1 MGKHSLPGSGLFVR
15 SVVASILRWVAIIA
29 APLLIGAAVW
39 LFVVQPRT
47 SDEPGSTA
55 TDTPTASEAPLL
67 SPSPLPLGEAQA
79 TTTATVAPAPDPS
92 PLPGKIQV
100 LNGTKKADVEG
111 VAATRLKDRGY
122 QVTFTGKA
130 AKSYAVTT
138 VFYQEGHIDLAN
150 QVAQVLGAREV
161 KPAPETLDKSIPVTA
176 VVGDDF
182 QP

>member
-15 SVVASILRWVAIIA
+15 SVLASILRWVAMIA
-29 APLLIGAAVW
+29 VPLLIGAAVW
-39 LFVVQPRT
+39 LFVVEPRT
-47 SDEPGSTA
+47 RDVAEPTA
-55 TDTPTASEAPLL
+55 TETPTASETPLL
-67 SPSPLPLGEAQA
+67 SPSPFPLDEAQA

-100 LNGTKKADVEG
+100 LNGTKKADLDD
-111 VAATRLKDRGY
+111 AAAKRLNDRGY
-122 QVTFTGKA
+122 QVSFTGKA
-130 AKSYAVTT
+130 AKSYSVTT

-150 QVAQVLGAREV
+150 QVAQVLGAGEV
-161 KPAPETLDKSIPVTA
+161 NPAPETLDKSIPVTA